1 MKFPKLKSYFDIKK
15 KIISFATIF
24 LLTACSSAKKASEVS
39 PVYIPSTTYSAMTC
53 SQLAQEAEVFRQK
66 VPQAEAAV
74 EKHYSDQKTTE
85 VVAWLLFAPAVFLYD
100 GGQKEAT
107 DLAVLKGQ
115 LDAVRQAQMNKKC

>member
-1 MKFPKLKSYFDIKK
+1 MYKKYLVYFFIV
-15 KIISFATIF
+15 I
-24 LLTACSSAKKASEVS
+24 LTSCSSAKKAAEIS
-39 PVYIPSTTYSAMTC
+39 PVYIPATTYSNMTC
-53 SQLAQEAEVFRQK
+53 AQLAQEAEIFRQK
-66 VPQAEAAV
+66 IPQAEAAV

-100 GGQKEAT
+100 SGQKEAT

>member
-1 MKFPKLKSYFDIKK
+1 MNLNIKK
-15 KIISFATIF
+15 F
-24 LLTACSSAKKASEVS
+24 LTYFSITFLAACSSAKKAAEIS
-39 PVYIPSTTYSAMTC
+39 PVYIPSTTYSNMTC
-53 SQLAQEAEVFRQK
+53 SQLAQEAEVFRQRI
-66 VPQAEAAV
+66 PQAEAAV

-100 GGQKEAT
+100 GGQKQST